1 MPVEVSSEMRESVM
15 GKAKLCFGCGV
26 CMGGCPV
33 ARVNECFHPRR
44 LVRELIIG
52 DWDNVLEGE
61 EIWLCAQCHL
71 CSETCPQGVGLSE
84 LIVDLRNRAVS
95 AGVNPPEGY
104 IESIRL
110 VAETG
115 RLAPIT
121 SASLSSRN
129 KLSLGGL
136 DPVAAEEIRELVR
149 GTKFMD
155 LIEGEEGG

>member
-1 MPVEVSSEMRESVM
+1 MSAEVSGEMRESVM
-15 GKAKLCFGCGV
+15 GRARLCFGCGV

-33 ARVNECFHPRR
+33 ARVNEGFHPRR
-44 LVRELIIG
+44 LVRELVLG
-52 DWDNVLEGE
+52 DFGSVLEGE

-84 LIVDLRNRAVS
+84 LIVELRNMAVS
-95 AGVNPPEGY
+95 AGVSPPEGY
-104 IESIRL
+104 RENIRL

-121 SASLSSRN
+121 SATLLSRS
-129 KLSLGGL
+129 KLSLGDL

-155 LIEGEEGG
+155 LIGGEEGG

>member
-1 MPVEVSSEMRESVM
+1 VSADVSGEMRESVM
-15 GKAKLCFGCGV
+15 DKARLCFGCGV

-33 ARVNECFHPRR
+33 ARVNEGFHPRR
-44 LVRELIIG
+44 LVRELVIG
-52 DWDNVLEGE
+52 DWDRVLQGE
-61 EIWLCAQCHL
+61 AIWLCAQCHL

-84 LIVDLRNRAVS
+84 LIVDLRSMAVR

-104 IESIRL
+104 SENIRQ

-121 SASLSSRN
+121 SATLMSRN
-129 KLSLGGL
+129 KLSLGEL

>member
-1 MPVEVSSEMRESVM
+1 MPAGVSSEMRESVM
-15 GKAKLCFGCGV
+15 GRARLCFGCGV

-33 ARVNECFHPRR
+33 ARVYEGFHPRR
-44 LVRELIIG
+44 LVRELVVG
-52 DWDNVLEGE
+52 DWDSVLEGE

-84 LIVDLRNRAVS
+84 LILDLRNMAVS
-95 AGVNPPEGY
+95 AGVNPPDGY
-104 IESIRL
+104 RENIRL

-121 SASLSSRN
+121 SSTLLSRN
-129 KLSLGGL
+129 KLGLGDL
-136 DPVAAEEIRELVR
+136 NPVAAEEIRELVR
-149 GTKFMD
+149 GTMFMG

>member
-1 MPVEVSSEMRESVM
+1 VPVEVSSEMRESVM
-15 GKAKLCFGCGV
+15 GKARLCFGCGV

-33 ARVNECFHPRR
+33 ARVNEGFHPRR
-44 LVRELIIG
+44 LVRELVIG
-52 DWDNVLEGE
+52 DWGSVLDGE

-84 LIVDLRNRAVS
+84 LIVELRNMAVS

-104 IESIRL
+104 TENIRL

-121 SASLSSRN
+121 STTLISRSR
-129 KLSLGGL
+129 LSLGDL
-136 DPVAAEEIRELVR
+136 DPVASEEIRELVR
-149 GTKFMD
+149 GTRFMD
-155 LIEGEEGG
+155 LVEGEEGG

>member
-1 MPVEVSSEMRESVM
+1 MPVEVSGEMRESVM
-15 GKAKLCFGCGV
+15 GKARLCFGCGV

-33 ARVNECFHPRR
+33 ARVNEGFHPRR
-44 LVRELIIG
+44 LVRELVIG
-52 DWDNVLEGE
+52 DWGNVLEGE

-84 LIVDLRNRAVS
+84 LIVDLRNMAIS
-95 AGVNPPEGY
+95 AGVNPPEAY
-104 IESIRL
+104 RENIRL
-110 VAETG
+110 VTETG

-121 SASLSSRN
+121 SATLLSRS
-129 KLSLGGL
+129 KLSLGDL

-149 GTKFMD
+149 GTKFMG

>member
-1 MPVEVSSEMRESVM
+1 MPVDVNAKTRESVID
-15 GKAKLCFGCGV
+15 KAKLCFGCGV

-33 ARVNECFHPRR
+33 ARVNEGFHPRR
-44 LVRELIIG
+44 LVRELILG

-84 LIVDLRNRAVS
+84 LIVDLRNLAVS
-95 AGVNPPEGY
+95 AGVSPPEAY
-104 IESIRL
+104 RENIRL

-121 SASLSSRN
+121 SATLLSRS
-129 KLSLGGL
+129 KLSLGDL
-136 DPVAAEEIRELVR
+136 DPVAAEEIRALVR
-149 GTKFMD
+149 GTKFMG